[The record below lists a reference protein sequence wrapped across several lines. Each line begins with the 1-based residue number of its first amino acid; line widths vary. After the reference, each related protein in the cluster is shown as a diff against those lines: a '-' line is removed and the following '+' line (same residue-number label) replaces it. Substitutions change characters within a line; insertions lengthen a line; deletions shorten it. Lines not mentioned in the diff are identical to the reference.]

1 MRPEVLEAPLDAITL
16 EVVRNRLQSVTA
28 EMSAA
33 IIKTAVS
40 PVISEARDFSCI
52 LYDGQG
58 RVVASAAT
66 VPFHLG
72 VSAYAV
78 RTVRAEFDDIAPGD
92 VFIVND
98 PHHGGGLHPQDVIIM
113 RPIYLADRCVAW
125 ASASGHMIDMGGMT
139 PGSFAPEARER
150 YQEAVMIPPVRLL
163 RGGVEERGVW
173 ALLLNNVRLADKVE
187 MDLRSLIAGV
197 NVADAKI
204 RELATAYGEPTF
216 AAVAERL
223 CRLSE
228 DVLRRRIA
236 ELPRGRYR
244 ARGWAEFNQELF
256 AVACTL
262 TIAGDA
268 LDFDYQGSS
277 PQCPYFFNST
287 EQIVASELLVRVHQ
301 ILAADLPFTDG
312 ILRPVRV
319 TAPRGSIVNSLPP
332 APVAA
337 AHMHV
342 GLLATELGE
351 TCLKRALACSGS
363 VRRSRITAP
372 GGTTGMGLSTWHG
385 RNQHGVADTFLVMD
399 GNAVGAG
406 ACMDR
411 DGIDVTGSNYGG
423 PGLVYPD
430 VEIVEQAYPVL
441 YLYKRLRVDSGGAG
455 RQRGGASVDAAI
467 AAYGTDGLTGTTL
480 GMRRYVPTAGLF
492 GGYPAATTLFEIK
505 RGARVGLGGGDPT
518 LPATWEETPGRAEPV
533 ASNAAN
539 VALSAGDTFRFA
551 IASGGGLG
559 DPLERSGEAVARDVA
574 AGYVSADAAAR
585 MYGVQLR
592 ADGRVDAEGTTRA
605 REVVRAERLARAA
618 REGARPESIEG
629 AVVGALTLGVEI
641 VERGGRRHARCG
653 RCRAYLATAPAS
665 WKAGAVFGERTI
677 DPPDGGRP
685 DERDVAGA
693 ASRRAPT
700 VVMREVFCP
709 RCATALDVEVVVA
722 GVSPEDDAAPITY
735 GGEEGGGPAA
745 GAESTT

>member
-1 MRPEVLEAPLDAITL
+1 MGIDPVTL
-16 EVVRNRLQSVTA
+16 EVIRNRLQSVTT

-40 PVISEARDFSCI
+40 PVISEAKDFSCI

-78 RTVRAEFDDIAPGD
+78 RTVRGEFGDIAPGD
-92 VFIVND
+92 VFIAND

-113 RPIYLADRCVAW
+113 RPVYLADRCVAW

-163 RGGVEERGVW
+163 RRGVEEHGVW
-173 ALLLNNVRLADKVE
+173 ALILNNVRLADKVE

-204 RELATAYGEPTF
+204 RELATAYGESTF
-216 AAVAERL
+216 AAVAEKL
-223 CRLSE
+223 CGLSE

-244 ARGWAEFNQELF
+244 ARGWAEFNEDVF
-256 AVACTL
+256 AVVCTL
-262 TIAGDA
+262 TVGGDA
-268 LDFDYQGSS
+268 LHFDYEGSS
-277 PQCPYFFNST
+277 PQCPYFINST
-287 EQIVASELLVRVHQ
+287 EQIVASELIVRVHQ
-301 ILAADLPFTDG
+301 ILASDLPFTDG

-319 TAPRGSIVNSLPP
+319 TAPRGSIVNSVPP

-351 TCLKRALACSGS
+351 TCLKRALACSQS
-363 VRRSRITAP
+363 PRRSRITAP

-385 RNQHGVADTFLVMD
+385 RSQHGVADTFLVMD

-441 YLYKRLRVDSGGAG
+441 YLYKRLRPDSGGAG
-455 RQRGGASVDAAI
+455 RQRGGASIDAAI
-467 AAYGTDGLTGTTL
+467 AAYGTEVLTGTTL

-505 RGARVGLGGGDPT
+505 RGARIGMDKGEVSF
-518 LPATWEETPGRAEPV
+518 PATWEETPGRGESI

-539 VALSAGDTFRFA
+539 IVLAAGDAFRFA

-559 DPLERSGEAVARDVA
+559 DPLERPPEAVARDVA

-585 MYGVQLR
+585 TYGVFLGR
-592 ADGRVDAEGTTRA
+592 DGTVDAGRTQGEREAMRA
-605 REVVRAERLARAA
+605 ARLARAN
-618 REGARPESIEG
+618 GAGLRPESIDG
-629 AVVGALTLGVEI
+629 SVVGALSLGVEI
-641 VERGGRRHARCG
+641 VERDGRRHARCA
-653 RCRAYLATAPAS
+653 RCTALLATAPEG
-665 WKAGAVFGERTI
+665 WRAGAARGDRRI
-677 DPPDGGRP
+677 DAPDGG
-685 DERDVAGA
+685 VGGKQGAGD
-693 ASRRAPT
+693 RGDRTGRAPV
-700 VVMREVFCP
+700 VVMREFFCP
-709 RCATALDVEVVVA
+709 RCATALEVEVVVEGA
-722 GVSPEDDAAPITY
+722 PLEDDAAPVMY
-735 GGEEGGGPAA
+735 AGEGGGKRAA
-745 GAESTT
+745 TGSEPTT